1 MTTQKSKNEVF
12 VVKHLRSALL
22 RPTETTLS
30 HSRERVKKW
39 FTEEAPLIQWGEMTS
54 PLGPLFA
61 AVNERGLCALDFGRQ
76 ENEFLQRFDSRAR
89 LEKNTKAVQRV
100 LAQLR
105 EYFAGDRSS
114 FNLPCRYLTA
124 DTVSAER
131 SRGSLARRIA
141 PGQVWTYQRIAKELG
156 RPRSSRPVGGA
167 LARNPIP
174 IVIPCHRVIASDG
187 SLGGYSGG
195 SGLEGK
201 TMATTARRSHVVPQ
215 PAPAASEYRASLP
228 AIWSALIAV
237 YIIWGSTY
245 LAIRYAVETTPP
257 FLMAAV
263 RFIVSGAFYAL
274 RRFSGG
280 DLGGSGGMAQRR
292 DYRRLP
298 SGWRQRRRGLGLN
311 NL

>member
-1 MTTQKSKNEVF
+1 MTTQKSKNEVL

-22 RPTETTLS
+22 SPTETTLS

-76 ENEFLQRFDSRAR
+76 EREFLQRFDNRSR

-114 FNLPCRYLTA
+114 FNLPVDISQLTPFQ
-124 DTVSAER
+124 R
-131 SRGSLARRIA
+131 SVLDVACRIA

-195 SGLEGK
+195 SGLKAKRWLLRLEGA
-201 TMATTARRSHVVPQ
+201 M
-215 PAPAASEYRASLP
+215 
-228 AIWSALIAV
+228 
-237 YIIWGSTY
+237 
-245 LAIRYAVETTPP
+245 
-257 FLMAAV
+257 
-263 RFIVSGAFYAL
+263 
-274 RRFSGG
+274 
-280 DLGGSGGMAQRR
+280 
-292 DYRRLP
+292 
-298 SGWRQRRRGLGLN
+298 
-311 NL
+311 